1 MGYRVISR
9 HQRIR
14 LTYEDLDR
22 RSTDLARGLLQRGVK
37 KGDRVG
43 VSLGNNVEYAIVRS
57 LGIGRIIRG

>member
-1 MGYRVISR
+1 MRHRVISR
-9 HQRIR
+9 HQQIR

-43 VSLGNNVEYAIVRS
+43 VSLGNNIEYAIVRG
-57 LGIGRIIRG
+57 LGIGRILQG